1 MTGMIRLRDYDEAL
15 AYLDR
20 LVATPVRVE
29 PGVGLERTRRLLAAV
44 GDPHARFAA
53 VHVTGSSGKGSTAT
67 ATAAILR
74 ASGRRVGLFTS
85 PDLVDKTERI
95 VVDGAP
101 IPRDDWTRLLTILIP
116 HIEAMAAGDA
126 PDADNAGD
134 APGADN
140 AGDAPGAAGDAPGA
154 AGDTPGAA
162 GDTPGSAG
170 RPAFMEVLWALAAL
184 YFAERGV
191 EVAVVEAGMGARY
204 DPTIINDARVG
215 VITNVT
221 LEHTRRLGPT
231 VAAIAAHKAG
241 VAKPGGIVV
250 TASRDPA
257 ALDVI
262 AAECARQGATLWRA
276 LPWEDASTADPD
288 SGRTVRYKGVR
299 GDGGAATLDVSTPV
313 RSHEALPLAL
323 LGRHQYANAA
333 CAVAAVDALGVVGV
347 ADVDEADVR
356 RALAR
361 LSVPGRLEWVAS
373 PPGDRRAGR
382 STPPPPTL
390 LDGAHNP
397 DAARALADALRDLM
411 PRPETVGGAEDQ
423 GGRVVYLL
431 GILGDKDAAS
441 MVAALAP
448 LAAAVVV
455 TEPPWPGRMGAGPD
469 VVRLARGYL
478 DDVAF
483 VPDPAAALAQARARA
498 LALGLPLVVTGSLIL
513 VGAIKSVM
521 DA

>member
-1 MTGMIRLRDYDEAL
+1 MTGMVRLRDYDEAL

-101 IPRDDWTRLLTILIP
+101 IPREDWTRLLTILIP

-126 PDADNAGD
+126 DNAPD
-134 APGADN
+134 APGSAGSDN
-140 AGDAPGAAGDAPGA
+140 VP
-154 AGDTPGAA
+154 GDT
-162 GDTPGSAG
+162 TGSAG

-204 DPTIINDARVG
+204 DPTVVNDARVG

-276 LPWEDASTADPD
+276 LPWEDASAADPD
-288 SGRTVRYKGVR
+288 SGRTVRYKGMR
-299 GDGGAATLDVSTPV
+299 GDSGAATLDVSTPV

-361 LSVPGRLEWVAS
+361 LSVPGRLEWVTS
-373 PPGDRRAGR
+373 PPEERRAGR
-382 STPPPPTL
+382 SGRSAPPTPPML

-411 PRPETVGGAEDQ
+411 PRPEPVGGAEDQ

-455 TEPPWPGRMGAGPD
+455 TEPPWPGRTGAGPD

-483 VPDPAAALAQARARA
+483 VPDPAAALDLARARA

-513 VGAIKSVM
+513 IGAIKSVM